1 MSVARLVVLLKIVSL
16 LMDAQKKLFSD
27 AAHTGVGGCLFAKN
41 RRVLVFL
48 SYFTRKREGVEGCV
62 CLPHRQVSTNYTPG
76 SRLL

>member
-1 MSVARLVVLLKIVSL
+1 MSVARLVVLQSL
-16 LMDAQKKLFSD
+16 NGCSEKATLRRST
-27 AAHTGVGGCLFAKN
+27 HTGVGGVSLQKN

-48 SYFTRKREGVEGCV
+48 SYFTRKREGVGGCV